1 MAYTIYAS
9 TVNEYTT
16 ISQDWS
22 VLRDGDSSV
31 VSVVETN
38 PSKASHRIF
47 QNISKFIFTRTY
59 MLFDLSTVVDPI
71 TSMNLYLHGNL
82 ATGDVSYVV
91 YGGDKFTGNAGDYPS
106 YLNELTAGEL
116 STITVQLGQY
126 TSCQL
131 DIINYPPSDPPGDYV
146 IGLVANDDY
155 LNNVGST
162 FSSVRINNSTGT
174 VPYLIINGG
183 SYPYEVNGVLGAN
196 ITEVSGV
203 PVASIT
209 NIMGV

>member
-31 VSVVETN
+31 VDVVDIN
-38 PSKASHRIF
+38 PSKAGHRIF
-47 QNISKFIFTRTY
+47 QNISKFTFVRTY

-71 TSMNLYLHGNL
+71 TSMNLYLHGYTS
-82 ATGDVSYVV
+82 TGDTSYVV
-91 YGGDKFTGNAGDYPS
+91 YGGDKFTGGAGDYPS

-116 STITVQLGQY
+116 STIIIQSGQY

-131 DIINYPPSDPPGDYV
+131 DIVNYPPSDPPGDYV
-146 IGLVANDDY
+146 IGLVTENDY
-155 LNNVGST
+155 LNNINL
-162 FSSVRINNSTGT
+162 SSSIVRINNNTGIA
-174 VPYLIINGG
+174 PYLIINGG
-183 SYPYEVNGVLGAN
+183 YPYNVSGVSGAN
-196 ITEVSGV
+196 ITTVSGV
-203 PVASIT
+203 PSANIT

>member
-9 TVNEYTT
+9 TVNEYIT
-16 ISQDWS
+16 IREDWS
-22 VLRDGDSSV
+22 ILRNGGSEV
-31 VSVVETN
+31 VNIVETN
-38 PSKASHRIF
+38 PTRVSHQIL
-47 QNISKFIFTRTY
+47 QDGNKFFFYRTY

-82 ATGDVSYVV
+82 ATGDTSYVV
-91 YGGDKFTGNAGDYPS
+91 YGGEKFTGNAGEYPS

-116 STITVQLGQY
+116 STIIIQSGQY

-131 DIINYPPSDPPGDYV
+131 DIVNYPPSDPPRDYI

-155 LNNVGST
+155 LNNIGST
-162 FSSVRINNSTGT
+162 FSTVRISNGVGT

-183 SYPYEVNGVLGAN
+183 SYPYEVSGIPGAN

-203 PVASIT
+203 PVANIT